1 MRLDNVMTDIYRF
14 GTVHLMLQLI
24 PVLNM
29 FFLLCTAAGAALYA
43 SNEEDRR
50 RREEDVQAPGQPYH
64 DDPI

>member
-1 MRLDNVMTDIYRF
+1 LSRF
-14 GTVHLMLQLI
+14 GIVHLILQLI

-43 SNEEDRR
+43 SDEEEKRLDR
-50 RREEDVQAPGQPYH
+50 ETIAAAQQPYH